1 MEVGIVLKS
10 TGSWYK
16 VKTESCKIF
25 DCRLIGKMREDG
37 IRSTNP
43 IAVGDKVDFEIDT
56 DTNGIIKSI
65 HNRKNYIIRR
75 SSNLSKE
82 SHIIAA
88 NIDNAFLMVS
98 LRSPKTPTQFIDR
111 FLVSAEAY
119 QIPVTI
125 VFNKIDLYTE
135 ADLKALRELEIL
147 YTSIGYECIQI
158 SVKNNI
164 NINLIQDRLLNNV
177 SLFSGNSGV
186 GKSSLIN
193 ILEPHLEIKTATVS
207 KSHNKGTH
215 TTTFAEMYELSS
227 GGYIVDTP
235 GLKGFGLHK
244 MEMEEISHYFP
255 EMFNLL
261 GKCEYYNCTHIHEP
275 GCEVINAV
283 KEGRVHSSRYENYVG
298 MIEDCKEDK
307 YRR

>member
-1 MEVGIVLKS
+1 MESGLVLKS

-16 VKTESCKIF
+16 VKSETGKTL

-43 IAVGDKVDFEIDT
+43 IAVGDIVDFELET
-56 DTNGIIKSI
+56 ETQGIIKNI

-82 SHIIAA
+82 SHIVAA

-98 LRSPKTPTQFIDR
+98 LRAPKTPTQFIDR

-119 QIPVTI
+119 RIPVTI
-125 VFNKIDLYTE
+125 VFNKIDLYSE
-135 ADLKALRELEIL
+135 RDLEMLQELEIL
-147 YTSIGYECIQI
+147 YTSIGYDCIRI
-158 SVKNNI
+158 SVKDE
-164 NINLIQDRLLNNV
+164 INLHLIKEKLLNHV

-193 ILEPHLEIKTATVS
+193 TIEPHLNIKTAIVS

-215 TTTFAEMYELSS
+215 TTTFAEMHELPN

-244 MEMEEISHYFP
+244 MELEEISHYFP

-261 GKCEYYNCTHIHEP
+261 SKCGFHNCTHIHEP
-275 GCEVINAV
+275 DCEVLKAV
-283 KEGRVHSSRYENYVG
+283 EDGRVHPFRYENYVG
-298 MIEDCKEDK
+298 MLEDCKEDK

>member
-16 VKTESCKIF
+16 VKIESGKTF

-135 ADLKALRELEIL
+135 TDLKVLRELEIL

-158 SVKNNI
+158 SVKNDI
-164 NINLIQDRLLNNV
+164 NINLIRDRLLNNV

-255 EMFNLL
+255 EMFSLL

-283 KEGRVHSSRYENYVG
+283 EEGRVHPSRYENYVG
-298 MIEDCKEDK
+298 MVEDCKEDK

>member
-1 MEVGIVLKS
+1 MESGLVLKS

-16 VKTESCKIF
+16 VKSETGKTL

-43 IAVGDKVDFEIDT
+43 IAVGDIVDFELET
-56 DTNGIIKSI
+56 ETQGIIKNI

-82 SHIIAA
+82 SHIVAA

-98 LRSPKTPTQFIDR
+98 LRAPKTPTQFIDR

-119 QIPVTI
+119 RIPVTI
-125 VFNKIDLYTE
+125 VFNKIDLYSE
-135 ADLKALRELEIL
+135 SDLEMLQELEIL
-147 YTSIGYECIQI
+147 YTSIGYDCIRI
-158 SVKNNI
+158 SVKDE
-164 NINLIQDRLLNNV
+164 INLHLIKEKLLNHV

-193 ILEPHLEIKTATVS
+193 TIEPHLNIKTAIVS

-215 TTTFAEMYELSS
+215 TTTFAEMHELPN

-244 MEMEEISHYFP
+244 MELEEISHYFP

-261 GKCEYYNCTHIHEP
+261 SKCGFHNCTHIHEP
-275 GCEVINAV
+275 DCEVLKAV
-283 KEGRVHSSRYENYVG
+283 EDGRVHPFRYENYVG
-298 MIEDCKEDK
+298 MLEDCKEDK

>member
-1 MEVGIVLKS
+1 METGLVLKS

-16 VKTESCKIF
+16 VKSESGNIF
-25 DCRLIGKMREDG
+25 NCRLIGKMREDG

-43 IAVGDKVDFEIDT
+43 IAVGDKVDFESET
-56 DTNGIIKSI
+56 ETTGIIKNI

-82 SHIIAA
+82 SHIVAA
-88 NIDNAFLMVS
+88 NIDNAFLMVT

-119 QIPVTI
+119 RIPVTL

-135 ADLKALRELEIL
+135 SDLEYLRELEIL
-147 YTSIGYECIQI
+147 YESIGYDCIQI
-158 SVKNNI
+158 SVKEGT
-164 NINLIQDRLLNNV
+164 NLPLIKEKLVHHV

-193 ILEPHLEIKTATVS
+193 TIEPHIHIKTATVS

-215 TTTFAEMYELSS
+215 TTTFAEMHELSS

-244 MEMEEISHYFP
+244 MEAEEISHYFP
-255 EMFNLL
+255 EMFGLL
-261 GKCEYYNCTHIHEP
+261 GKCEFYNCTHIHEP
-275 GCEVINAV
+275 GCEVMKAV
-283 KEGRVHSSRYENYVG
+283 EEGRVHASRYENYVG
-298 MIEDCKEDK
+298 MIEDCKEEK

>member
-1 MEVGIVLKS
+1 MESGLVLKS

-16 VKTESCKIF
+16 VKSETGKTL

-43 IAVGDKVDFEIDT
+43 IAVGDIVDFELET
-56 DTNGIIKSI
+56 ETQGIIKNI

-82 SHIIAA
+82 SHIVAA

-98 LRSPKTPTQFIDR
+98 LRAPKTPTQFIDR

-119 QIPVTI
+119 RIPVTI
-125 VFNKIDLYTE
+125 VFNKIDLYSE
-135 ADLKALRELEIL
+135 SDLEMLQELEIL
-147 YTSIGYECIQI
+147 YTSIGYDCIRI
-158 SVKNNI
+158 SVKEE
-164 NINLIQDRLLNNV
+164 INLHLIKEKLLNHV

-193 ILEPHLEIKTATVS
+193 TIEPHLNIKTAIVS

-215 TTTFAEMYELSS
+215 TTTFAEMHELPN

-244 MEMEEISHYFP
+244 MELEEISHYFP

-261 GKCEYYNCTHIHEP
+261 SKCGFHNCTHIHEP
-275 GCEVINAV
+275 DCEVLKAV
-283 KEGRVHSSRYENYVG
+283 EDGRVHPFRYENYVG
-298 MIEDCKEDK
+298 MLEDCKEDK

>member
-1 MEVGIVLKS
+1 MQTGLVIKS

-16 VKTESCKIF
+16 VKIDTGKIV
-25 DCRLIGKMREDG
+25 DCRLVGKMREDG

-43 IAVGDKVDFEIDT
+43 IAVGDIVDFDVESE
-56 DTNGIIKSI
+56 TNGSIHFI

-82 SHIIAA
+82 SHIVAA
-88 NIDNAFLMVS
+88 NIDMAFLMVT
-98 LRSPKTPTQFIDR
+98 LRAPKTPTQFIDR

-119 QIPVTI
+119 RIPVTI

-135 ADLKALRELEIL
+135 SDLETLDELEL
-147 YTSIGYECIQI
+147 MYRSIGYECIQI
-158 SVKNNI
+158 SVKE
-164 NINLIQDRLLNNV
+164 NLNLQQIKDKLLNQV

-193 ILEPHLEIKTATVS
+193 VIEPSVSIKTATVS

-215 TTTFAEMYELSS
+215 TTTFAEMHELPN

-244 MEMEEISHYFP
+244 MELEEISHYFP
-255 EMFNLL
+255 EMFGLL
-261 GKCEYYNCTHIHEP
+261 SKCGFHNCTHIHEP
-275 GCEVINAV
+275 DCEVLKAL
-283 KEGRVHSSRYENYVG
+283 EDGRVHPIRYENYVG
-298 MIEDCKEDK
+298 MLEDCKEEK

>member
-1 MEVGIVLKS
+1 MEQGLVLKS

-16 VKTESCKIF
+16 VKGESGKTY

-43 IAVGDKVDFEIDT
+43 IAVGDKVDFELEAEV
-56 DTNGIIKSI
+56 NGVIKNI

-82 SHIIAA
+82 SHIVAA
-88 NIDNAFLMVS
+88 NIDNAFLMVT
-98 LRSPKTPTQFIDR
+98 LRSPKTPSQFIDR

-119 QIPVTI
+119 RIPVTI

-135 ADLKALRELEIL
+135 SDLETLRELEIL
-147 YTSIGYECIQI
+147 YTSIGYDCIQI
-158 SVKNNI
+158 SVKE
-164 NINLIQDRLLNNV
+164 NINLQLIKDKLLNHV

-193 ILEPHLEIKTATVS
+193 VIEPHLGIKTASVS

-215 TTTFAEMYELSS
+215 TTTFAEMYELPN

-244 MEMEEISHYFP
+244 MEAEEISHYFP

-261 GKCEYYNCTHIHEP
+261 QKCEFYNCSHIHEP
-275 GCEVINAV
+275 GCEVMKAV
-283 KEGRVHSSRYENYVG
+283 EEGRVHPSRYENYVG
-298 MIEDCKEDK
+298 MIEDCKEEK

>member
-1 MEVGIVLKS
+1 MESGLVLKS

-16 VKTESCKIF
+16 VKSESGKML
-25 DCRLIGKMREDG
+25 DCRLIGKMREEG

-43 IAVGDKVDFEIDT
+43 IAVGDIVDFELET
-56 DTNGIIKSI
+56 ETQGIIKNI

-82 SHIIAA
+82 SHIVAA

-98 LRSPKTPTQFIDR
+98 LRAPKTPTQFIDR

-119 QIPVTI
+119 RIPVTI
-125 VFNKIDLYTE
+125 VFNKIDLYSE
-135 ADLKALRELEIL
+135 GDLEMLQELEIL
-147 YTSIGYECIQI
+147 YTSIGYDCIRI
-158 SVKNNI
+158 SVKEE
-164 NINLIQDRLLNNV
+164 INLHLIKEKLLNHV

-193 ILEPHLEIKTATVS
+193 TIEPHLNIKTAIVS

-215 TTTFAEMYELSS
+215 TTTFAEMHELPN

-244 MEMEEISHYFP
+244 MELEEISHYFP
-255 EMFNLL
+255 EMFSLL
-261 GKCEYYNCTHIHEP
+261 SKCGFHNCTHIHEP
-275 GCEVINAV
+275 DCEVLKAV
-283 KEGRVHSSRYENYVG
+283 EDGRVHPFRYENYVG
-298 MIEDCKEDK
+298 MLEDCKEDK

>member
-1 MEVGIVLKS
+1 MQTGLVLKS

-16 VKTESCKIF
+16 VKTETGTIV

-43 IAVGDKVDFEIDT
+43 IAVGDIVDFET
-56 DTNGIIKSI
+56 ESETNGIIKFI

-82 SHIIAA
+82 SHIVAA
-88 NIDNAFLMVS
+88 NIDNAFLLVT

-119 QIPVTI
+119 RIPVTI

-135 ADLKALRELEIL
+135 SDMETLDELELL
-147 YTSIGYECIQI
+147 YRTIGYDCIHI
-158 SVKNNI
+158 SVKESL
-164 NINLIQDRLLNNV
+164 NLHLIKDKLLDRI

-193 ILEPHLEIKTATVS
+193 VLEPDIHIKTASVS

-215 TTTFAEMYELSS
+215 TTTFAEMHELPG

-244 MEMEEISHYFP
+244 MEAEEISHYFP
-255 EMFNLL
+255 EMFGLL
-261 GKCEYYNCTHIHEP
+261 SKCSFHNCTHIHEP
-275 GCEVINAV
+275 DCEVLKAL
-283 KEGRVHSSRYENYVG
+283 EDGRVHPMRYENYVG
-298 MIEDCKEDK
+298 MLEDCKEEK

>member
-16 VKTESCKIF
+16 VKIESGKTF

-135 ADLKALRELEIL
+135 TDLKVLRELEIL

-158 SVKNNI
+158 SVKNDI
-164 NINLIQDRLLNNV
+164 NINLIRDRLLNNV

-255 EMFNLL
+255 EMFSLL

-283 KEGRVHSSRYENYVG
+283 KEGRVHPSRYENYVG
-298 MIEDCKEDK
+298 MVEDCKEDK